1 MKDQEKDED
10 LVLVVT
16 RNFLSSISTEVLAV
30 MLVNSYLA
38 VCMWYAWVNEG

>member
-1 MKDQEKDED
+1 MKDQKKDDD

-16 RNFLSSISTEVLAV
+16 WNLLSSISTEVLAV

-38 VCMWYAWVNEG
+38 VYMWYAWVNEG

>member
-38 VCMWYAWVNEG
+38 VRMWYAWVNEG